1 MNSHDTSPVDNNP
14 AAPLDEPVFLSGGKL
29 EDALGYG
36 PVRIQV
42 SGTPFKVDKD
52 NAVIRVRL
60 TVDDSGSLMLCHQE
74 SGQVFDCS
82 AVLPPG
88 EWPQLDDETY
98 WQTEAS
104 LSVPRGHYAVLGT
117 VANAGTASV
126 RNRTYFR
133 YDVVLLAGE
142 TPIAPPVPGEPK
154 KETEL
159 CCKCGCC
166 GGEDGDKNVIAST
179 YIPGHSYIDRCH
191 LTAEYMTAPAAA
203 RSAAPVL
210 SGGLVYTGTWGWRAA
225 VDTAAATVSVTPP
238 SGEVLTFAIEPGSST
253 ARLSGFSR
261 KYAFC
266 LQLQDAAGNPD
277 TSGSPARL
285 CLVDAEGARVTFD
298 AASGSVLSLR
308 TPEGRLVPTTDF
320 ESHVVIRKDGNGFI
334 QSAYC
339 ATDGLMRAV
348 PQDDG
353 SILYEWFTP
362 AQVTVQGDS
371 YITTG
376 DPFKTERYQTTV
388 EDGVKT
394 VVITRQQAGLP
405 PHSVTRVEEDGLITI
420 TKGSGTEAVVR
431 TIAKAYLGNGEMEYV
446 ESLFRTGDASP
457 ASCSRELLLYT
468 EGGWLTLERTEGY
481 GSDIARTTSYAYYG
495 ESRLVRITRPD
506 GGYTR
511 YEYDSERREVLSAE
525 PWAGGLET
533 LTRTSYADARFF
545 DNRPSRVERVCSCT
559 DGTTPVISA
568 TEYVYEDSG
577 ALERVTASAT
587 AAGDERAR
595 TSVTETYGEAA
606 AYPYAAG
613 KPCLDMGADGIQS
626 HHTYEAT
633 AAHGAVHKHT
643 LVTMVENSLV
653 AANSRKTEEFISEED
668 TVVFTQESIW
678 DGDSWL
684 LISTAAHQ
692 YDAQQRRTRTTHGNG
707 RFSTKTWMCC
717 GVLSETDEDGVQTD
731 YAYDSAQQLV
741 ETTRAAVYDG
751 DTCITPETI
760 TEYTRDAAGRVTI
773 TTTRAGAM
781 VTTTSTAY
789 DLAGRVVSR
798 TDALGRTTTTSY
810 SADGLVVTTTLPSG
824 AVLVTESHPDGSTA
838 IEFGTGQRSL
848 RHAYDFSGGTRHA
861 VLTDAGAVVSR
872 STANGFGETVL
883 EEQATT
889 DPAVLLSTA
898 YQYNAL
904 GQMVRSQVQE
914 SAPMLFTY
922 DEFGNETQRVLALAV
937 EPTSANSPIVSTM
950 YAVTQEA
957 DGSVCRHR
965 TTMSYSAAGD
975 VVRET
980 GAELLSEHALL
991 ESRSVHTDK
1000 RGNVSTAWTEYGTG
1014 TTRIAKSTIPG
1025 SELTAQAVSVDGF
1038 TISSVDHAGITSSAS
1053 RRFTES
1059 GIEYTQTDGRGNT
1072 STTRT
1077 DIAGRAISTTDA
1089 AGNTTTTAYCPCCD
1103 NPATIT
1109 DALGNTTCYRYDER
1123 GRKVAEWGTA
1133 IQPALFG
1140 YDDADRMTTLT
1151 TFRAGMETISTDPA
1165 GRTDGDT
1172 TTWAYDDAT
1181 GLETAKTYA
1190 DGNGTVKSYDAYNR
1204 LATETDARGRVKTY
1218 SYEQA
1223 RGLLLG
1229 ITYSDSTPTESFA
1242 YNHLGQLVVVA
1253 DSAGTRAIGYNEYA
1267 EQSTDSLLAG
1277 GKTHLVTETRDSLGR
1292 STGYTYAKDGNTEQT
1307 VSTAYGTDGRIATA
1321 GFLHGGSEKQFSY
1334 GYLPGSDLLQ
1344 TLTMPCNMTL
1354 TQSYESQRDLIIGMA
1369 YHRGSTL
1376 VTQRS
1381 YSYDTLDRPLTRNT
1395 ARNGQTVNDS
1405 FVHNSRSELAS
1416 AMVNGETY
1424 GYDYDNIGNR
1434 RMAMEASDYTLYEA
1448 NELNQYSSIHE
1459 NEDASFVPAF
1469 DADGNQTLVKTATGI
1484 WTVQYN
1490 AENRPLSFTSD
1501 DGAIIIECS
1510 YDFMGR
1516 RATKKVTTNG
1526 VVTLHQRYIYRG
1538 YLQIACCDLTR
1549 SDHPSLWLLTW
1560 DPTQPISTR
1569 PLAIRKDGTWY
1580 AYGWDFTKNI
1590 TEIFGPAGYIRTSYS
1605 YSPFGDVSAEG
1616 DVTQP
1621 IQWCSEFCD
1630 TELGMIYYNY
1640 RHYNPHDGRWI
1651 SRDPIFEDGAL
1662 ALYSY
1667 VYNAPASEIDIWG
1680 LKKPSSK
1687 PKPSPTSKTIMG
1699 IEVTGNVSANG
1710 NFGKDSLNLT
1720 IPMDGEFKGKL
1731 TTKQKSAT
1739 VDSVSGSLTMR
1750 KKLRFSTR
1758 LLSCDTQTTPKP
1770 AELTIQSG
1778 SVVTIPKRGSSIAI
1792 PMSLSIG
1799 DNGGFTFSV
1808 SSSIKDVRKAHSP
1821 KTAQCSITKKYS
1833 TYILD
1838 VEVTASISASAEV
1851 PIDPSRWSSHEINP
1865 QVGAE
1870 ISTTYG
1876 PTKFY
1881 VSTSVGS
1888 SSHSEIRAGLSWSF

>member
-1 MNSHDTSPVDNNP
+1 MYMKTAH
-14 AAPLDEPVFLSGGKL
+14 
-29 EDALGYG
+29 
-36 PVRIQV
+36 
-42 SGTPFKVDKD
+42 
-52 NAVIRVRL
+52 
-60 TVDDSGSLMLCHQE
+60 
-74 SGQVFDCS
+74 
-82 AVLPPG
+82 
-88 EWPQLDDETY
+88 
-98 WQTEAS
+98 EA
-104 LSVPRGHYAVLGT
+104 Y
-117 VANAGTASV
+117 
-126 RNRTYFR
+126 
-133 YDVVLLAGE
+133 
-142 TPIAPPVPGEPK
+142 
-154 KETEL
+154 
-159 CCKCGCC
+159 
-166 GGEDGDKNVIAST
+166 
-179 YIPGHSYIDRCH
+179 
-191 LTAEYMTAPAAA
+191 
-203 RSAAPVL
+203 
-210 SGGLVYTGTWGWRAA
+210 
-225 VDTAAATVSVTPP
+225 
-238 SGEVLTFAIEPGSST
+238 
-253 ARLSGFSR
+253 
-261 KYAFC
+261 
-266 LQLQDAAGNPD
+266 
-277 TSGSPARL
+277 
-285 CLVDAEGARVTFD
+285 
-298 AASGSVLSLR
+298 
-308 TPEGRLVPTTDF
+308 
-320 ESHVVIRKDGNGFI
+320 
-334 QSAYC
+334 
-339 ATDGLMRAV
+339 
-348 PQDDG
+348 
-353 SILYEWFTP
+353 
-362 AQVTVQGDS
+362 
-371 YITTG
+371 
-376 DPFKTERYQTTV
+376 
-388 EDGVKT
+388 
-394 VVITRQQAGLP
+394 
-405 PHSVTRVEEDGLITI
+405 
-420 TKGSGTEAVVR
+420 
-431 TIAKAYLGNGEMEYV
+431 
-446 ESLFRTGDASP
+446 
-457 ASCSRELLLYT
+457 
-468 EGGWLTLERTEGY
+468 
-481 GSDIARTTSYAYYG
+481 
-495 ESRLVRITRPD
+495 
-506 GGYTR
+506 
-511 YEYDSERREVLSAE
+511 
-525 PWAGGLET
+525 
-533 LTRTSYADARFF
+533 
-545 DNRPSRVERVCSCT
+545 
-559 DGTTPVISA
+559 
-568 TEYVYEDSG
+568 
-577 ALERVTASAT
+577 
-587 AAGDERAR
+587 
-595 TSVTETYGEAA
+595 
-606 AYPYAAG
+606 
-613 KPCLDMGADGIQS
+613 
-626 HHTYEAT
+626 
-633 AAHGAVHKHT
+633 
-643 LVTMVENSLV
+643 
-653 AANSRKTEEFISEED
+653 
-668 TVVFTQESIW
+668 
-678 DGDSWL
+678 
-684 LISTAAHQ
+684 
-692 YDAQQRRTRTTHGNG
+692 
-707 RFSTKTWMCC
+707 
-717 GVLSETDEDGVQTD
+717 
-731 YAYDSAQQLV
+731 
-741 ETTRAAVYDG
+741 
-751 DTCITPETI
+751 
-760 TEYTRDAAGRVTI
+760 
-773 TTTRAGAM
+773 
-781 VTTTSTAY
+781 
-789 DLAGRVVSR
+789 
-798 TDALGRTTTTSY
+798 
-810 SADGLVVTTTLPSG
+810 
-824 AVLVTESHPDGSTA
+824 
-838 IEFGTGQRSL
+838 
-848 RHAYDFSGGTRHA
+848 
-861 VLTDAGAVVSR
+861 
-872 STANGFGETVL
+872 
-883 EEQATT
+883 
-889 DPAVLLSTA
+889 
-898 YQYNAL
+898 
-904 GQMVRSQVQE
+904 
-914 SAPMLFTY
+914 
-922 DEFGNETQRVLALAV
+922 
-937 EPTSANSPIVSTM
+937 
-950 YAVTQEA
+950 
-957 DGSVCRHR
+957 
-965 TTMSYSAAGD
+965 
-975 VVRET
+975 
-980 GAELLSEHALL
+980 
-991 ESRSVHTDK
+991 
-1000 RGNVSTAWTEYGTG
+1000 
-1014 TTRIAKSTIPG
+1014 
-1025 SELTAQAVSVDGF
+1025 
-1038 TISSVDHAGITSSAS
+1038 
-1053 RRFTES
+1053 
-1059 GIEYTQTDGRGNT
+1059 
-1072 STTRT
+1072 
-1077 DIAGRAISTTDA
+1077 
-1089 AGNTTTTAYCPCCD
+1089 TTTAYCPCCD

-1133 IQPALFG
+1133 IQPALFS

-1151 TFRAGMETISTDPA
+1151 TFRAGTETISTDPA

-1172 TTWAYDDAT
+1172 TTWTYDDPT

-1223 RGLLLG
+1223 RGLLLE
-1229 ITYSDSTPTESFA
+1229 IAYSDDTPTESFV
-1242 YNHLGQLVVVA
+1242 YNHLAQLTQVT
-1253 DSAGTRAIGYNEYA
+1253 DDAGVRSIGYNAYG
-1267 EQSTDSLLAG
+1267 EQGTDSLLAEDV
-1277 GKTHLVTETRDSLGR
+1277 THLVTETRDSFGR
-1292 STGYTYAKDGNTEQT
+1292 STGYTYAKNGNTEQT
-1307 VSTAYGTDGRIATA
+1307 VSTAYGTDGRISGA
-1321 GFLHGGSEKQFSY
+1321 GFIHGGQEKLFTY
-1334 GYLPGSDLLQ
+1334 GYLPGSHLLQ